1 MVLIDTS
8 VWVDHLR
15 ARNEILLQLL
25 IDENALMHPF
35 VVGEVALGTLRGRK
49 AILQMFGELP
59 QAPVASPSEVLQLI
73 ERQQLF
79 GIGIGYVDANLL
91 ASVRLTPYGKLW
103 TRDKRLAAAALK
115 MGVALAPVT
124 H

>member
-79 GIGIGYVDANLL
+79 GIGIGYVDAHLL

>member
-15 ARNEILLQLL
+15 VRNEILLQLL
-25 IDENALMHPF
+25 IDQNALMHPF
-35 VVGEVALGTLRGRK
+35 VVGEVALGTLRRRK
-49 AILQMFGELP
+49 DILKMFGELP
-59 QAPVASPSEVLQLI
+59 QAQVASPFEVLRLI
-73 ERQQLF
+73 EVQQLF
-79 GIGIGYVDANLL
+79 GIGVGYVDVHLL

-103 TRDKRLAAAALK
+103 TRDKRLAAAARK
-115 MGVALAPVT
+115 MGVTLAPMM